1 MKKEDN
7 EFELIY
13 TDIRRKY
20 QDKFD
25 KWSKDIKLSKI
36 LYAALV
42 VFLLVVVL
50 ILFVTPFKTLL
61 ATNKGTFYA
70 TIIAIVVVAVVIVA
84 YASSLRSRYK
94 KEYKATVVT
103 DLVNRTNSN
112 FAFSEKCADNGA
124 GLKNA
129 YEDAGLD
136 RLSLMGLG
144 QILSGVRR
152 SMEVQ
157 TCNYIEGT
165 TQTNIMTRMSE
176 VAVYDVKK
184 ITRVENGSV
193 SQSTERKNIFDGFF
207 AHVSI
212 PTAVPV
218 DFSVFT
224 NDPTPRD
231 YYNDDVRTNKGGQ
244 RVSMGNLESWRG
256 LCVYSEQ
263 PEKLETY
270 ATEEMGRIIRDMD
283 KKSLIKT
290 DIALKGNNIY
300 IRLHQHSF
308 INPDLKD
315 ENKNKAKLKA
325 CYDMLNFIEEF
336 AIEVNETNKAKK

>member
-1 MKKEDN
+1 MKKVDK
-7 EFELIY
+7 EFEEIY
-13 TDIRRKY
+13 MDIQRKY
-20 QDKFD
+20 QDKFE
-25 KWSKDIKLSKI
+25 KWKKDIKLSKI
-36 LYAALV
+36 LYAALIG
-42 VFLLVVVL
+42 FLLIVVV
-50 ILFVTPFKTLL
+50 ILFLTPLKEVLV
-61 ATNKGTFYA
+61 ANKGTLYA
-70 TIIAIVVVAVVIVA
+70 TIFAIALVTVVIIAV
-84 YASSLRSRYK
+84 ASSLRNRYK

-103 DLVNRTNSN
+103 DMVNRTNAN
-112 FAFSEKCADNGA
+112 FAFMEKCADNGT

-136 RLSLMGLG
+136 RLSIMGLG

-152 SMEVQ
+152 SMEVE
-157 TCNYIEGT
+157 TFNYIEGT

-176 VAVYDVKK
+176 VNVYDVKK
-184 ITRVENGSV
+184 ITRVENGGV
-193 SQSTERKNIFDGFF
+193 SHSTERRSIFNGFF
-207 AHVSI
+207 AHISI

-224 NDPTPRD
+224 NDPTPRNN
-231 YYNDDVRTNKGGQ
+231 YNNDVRTNKGGQ
-244 RVSMGNLESWRG
+244 RVSMGDLDSWRG

-263 PEKLETY
+263 PEKLQAY

-290 DIALKGNNIY
+290 DIAMRGNNIY

-315 ENKNKAKLKA
+315 EKKNKAKLKA